1 MRVFLR
7 LIRTYFYC
15 TKKPV
20 GIGHKFHNLDRLLSF
35 PAFSWFINAG
45 KRLKT
50 PLHRALRIQTIYEIQ
65 VQNYQEMRQGSRVFF
80 LFLFCFV
87 IFFTHSADIRCMIMI
102 FRIEYFFWLIFF
114 FQTMIHEFNSARPA
128 LETRDKNC
136 QGDHPP
142 APYYTFR
149 NYIKKVLMTNEN
161 CRMSP

>member
-1 MRVFLR
+1 MWQMRVFLR

-20 GIGHKFHNLDRLLSF
+20 GIGHKFHNLDRLLPF

-45 KRLKT
+45 ELKT
-50 PLHRALRIQTIYEIQ
+50 PLLRALRIQTIYEIQ

-102 FRIEYFFWLIFF
+102 FRIEYFLINIFF
-114 FQTMIHEFNSARPA
+114 FKPWYTSSTQQDQHLRPGIK
-128 LETRDKNC
+128 TVKVTI
-136 QGDHPP
+136 PP
-142 APYYTFR
+142 RHIIPFV
-149 NYIKKVLMTNEN
+149 II
-161 CRMSP
+161 